1 MPAGLVVRGD
11 RHGGEAACQRPDLDD
26 RQGAQHSP
34 TQTNLP
40 ADRAETFRVWWWQ
53 EGGRREGVD
62 AAQELLVSEGELSSV
77 KELAF
82 AFQRAAS
89 RLVEVSSGGSWI
101 L

>member
-1 MPAGLVVRGD
+1 M
-11 RHGGEAACQRPDLDD
+11 
-26 RQGAQHSP
+26 
-34 TQTNLP
+34 
-40 ADRAETFRVWWWQ
+40 WWWQ